1 MSRMISQIR
10 LHSNLNFGRALAV
23 VAAATLAATTP
34 LAQAQAKRFPVT
46 TQMILSAMQ
55 QRQLSIDGVQVRIAA
70 PVTAAVPNPMLDIQ
84 TFSSVDRQNAQIRI
98 GCRNHTEC
106 ISFYVAV
113 TWPAQSSAAQTPAQQ
128 DHQSADNT
136 ESAPA
141 APGTTTTSFPVDQ
154 NQFRQLPTPSPVL
167 RAGTPVTLVMENGP
181 IHIRLHVI
189 SLQNGTV
196 GETVRVSTPDRKQT
210 FTAEILAP
218 NLLKGSL

>member
-23 VAAATLAATTP
+23 VATISLAAATPFAN
-34 LAQAQAKRFPVT
+34 AQAKRFPVT
-46 TQMILSAMQ
+46 TDMILSAMQ
-55 QRQLSIDGVQVRIAA
+55 QRQLSIDGVQVRISA
-70 PVTAAVPNPMLDIQ
+70 PVTAAVPNPSLDIQ
-84 TFSSVDRQNAQIRI
+84 NFSSIDRQNAQIRI
-98 GCRNHTEC
+98 GCRNHNEC

-113 TWPAQSSAAQTPAQQ
+113 TWPAQPSAQQ
-128 DHQSADNT
+128 KPAEQGRQSTSNT
-136 ESAPA
+136 DVEPS
-141 APGTTTTSFPVDQ
+141 APGTTTTTFPAEV
-154 NQFRQLPTPSPVL
+154 NQFRQIPTPSPVL

>member
-1 MSRMISQIR
+1 MSRMFSQIR

-23 VAAATLAATTP
+23 VAASTLAAATP
-34 LAQAQAKRFPVT
+34 IAQAQAKRFPVT

-70 PVTAAVPNPMLDIQ
+70 PVTAAVPNPTLDIQ

-106 ISFYVAV
+106 LSFYVAV
-113 TWPAQSSAAQTPAQQ
+113 TWPAQSATAQPPAAQSQNVDQT
-128 DHQSADNT
+128 N
-136 ESAPA
+136 SAPV
-141 APGTTTTSFPVDQ
+141 APGMTASTFPAETNDL
-154 NQFRQLPTPSPVL
+154 RHTPSPSPTL
-167 RAGTPVTLVMENGP
+167 RVGAPVTLVMENGP

-210 FTAEILAP
+210 YTAEIVAP